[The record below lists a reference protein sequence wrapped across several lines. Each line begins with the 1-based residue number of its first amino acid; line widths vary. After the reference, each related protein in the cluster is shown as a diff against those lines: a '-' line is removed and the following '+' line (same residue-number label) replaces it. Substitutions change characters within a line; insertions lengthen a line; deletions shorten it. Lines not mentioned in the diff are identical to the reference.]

1 MLEVVLRGGGCWQ
14 SHRSPGV
21 FIAFCVAEG
30 CIVTFI
36 ALVHMVDATQV
47 MGWVGGWGDVHVPC
61 TCTVARYSL
70 IGSSPELCQERR

>member
-1 MLEVVLRGGGCWQ
+1 MNKAWRTRQLYMLEVVLRGGGCWQ

-36 ALVHMVDATQV
+36 ALVHMVDATPAFCGMPPLVSQAF
-47 MGWVGGWGDVHVPC
+47 G
-61 TCTVARYSL
+61 A
-70 IGSSPELCQERR
+70 E